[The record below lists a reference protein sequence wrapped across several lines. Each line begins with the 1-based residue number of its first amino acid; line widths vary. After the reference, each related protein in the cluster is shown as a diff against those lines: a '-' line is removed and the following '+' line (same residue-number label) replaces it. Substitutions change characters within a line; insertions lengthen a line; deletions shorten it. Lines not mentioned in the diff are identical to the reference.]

1 MRNLRRA
8 YLASLVCLAGA
19 TVQVIYGL
27 VATRFHFWENGN
39 EWMEALW
46 AVANVGMIGGALGL
60 LALDVARPRWLAALG
75 AAISLLGNLIRIVAS
90 ALIITGAGADV
101 YTPILLSSLP
111 LMVLGM
117 GAMGVATLL
126 GKQLA
131 GWRPWTPL
139 LAMGF
144 SLLTA
149 STYSV
154 NLYLHGIM
162 LGLWGI
168 PWMLLGYV
176 IFTHA
181 VSRRQ
186 TVSGQVSSTAPEQ
199 GARVTQPH

>member
-1 MRNLRRA
+1 MNHLRRA

-19 TVQVIYGL
+19 TIQIIYGL

-60 LALDVARPRWLAALG
+60 LALDGARPPWLATVG
-75 AAISLLGNLIRIVAS
+75 AAISVLGNLIRIVAS
-90 ALIITGAGADV
+90 ALIIAGAGADV
-101 YTPILLSSLP
+101 YTPVLLSSIP
-111 LMVLGM
+111 LMMLGM
-117 GAMGVATLL
+117 GALAGATLL
-126 GKQLA
+126 GKQMA
-131 GWRPWTPL
+131 GWRAWTPL
-139 LAMGF
+139 LTVGF

-154 NLYLHGIM
+154 NLYLHGVM

-168 PWMLLGYV
+168 PWMLVGYV
-176 IFTHA
+176 IFTHV

-186 TVSGQVSSTAPEQ
+186 TVSGQVSSMAPEQ
-199 GARVTQPH
+199 VARVTQPH

>member
-1 MRNLRRA
+1 MNHLRRA
-8 YLASLVCLAGA
+8 YIASLVCLAGA
-19 TVQVIYGL
+19 TVQIIYGL
-27 VATRFHFWENGN
+27 VATRFYFWENGN

-46 AVANVGMIGGALGL
+46 ALANVGMIGGALGL
-60 LALDVARPRWLAALG
+60 LALDAARPRWLAALG
-75 AAISLLGNLIRIVAS
+75 AAISVLGNLIRIVAS
-90 ALIITGAGADV
+90 ALIIAGAGADV
-101 YTPILLSSLP
+101 YTPILLSSIP
-111 LMVLGM
+111 LMMLGM
-117 GAMGVATLL
+117 GALGGATLL

-131 GWRPWTPL
+131 GWRAWTPL
-139 LAMGF
+139 LAVGF

-154 NLYLHGIM
+154 NLYLHGVM

-168 PWMLLGYV
+168 PWMLVGYV

-186 TVSGQVSSTAPEQ
+186 TVSSQVSSTAPEQ

>member
-1 MRNLRRA
+1 MNHLRRA
-8 YLASLVCLAGA
+8 YIASLVCLAGA
-19 TVQVIYGL
+19 TVQIIYGL

-60 LALDVARPRWLAALG
+60 LALDAARPRWLAALG
-75 AAISLLGNLIRIVAS
+75 AAISVLGNLIRIVAS
-90 ALIITGAGADV
+90 ALIIARAGADV
-101 YTPILLSSLP
+101 YTPVLLSSIP
-111 LMVLGM
+111 LMMLGM
-117 GAMGVATLL
+117 GALGGATLL
-126 GKQLA
+126 GKQMA
-131 GWRPWTPL
+131 GWRAWTPL
-139 LAMGF
+139 LAVGF

-154 NLYLHGIM
+154 NLYLHGVM

-168 PWMLLGYV
+168 PCMLVGYV

-181 VSRRQ
+181 ASRRQ